1 MKAKN
6 IIIGA
11 TTLVVL
17 FILSSSYFYVD
28 QRVQALVLQF
38 GEPVKVIKDPGLQFK
53 IPLIQNVEYF
63 DKRLILFDNPV
74 EEIISADRKRL
85 IVDAFARYRI
95 TDPLRYYQSIRFES
109 ALSNR
114 LGSIL
119 NDSLR
124 QVLGRVPLQA
134 VISDNRSILLEEVAK
149 LVFDAAKDFGLQIE
163 DVRIRRAD
171 LPTANSEAIFRRMQT
186 ERQQEAA
193 QFRAEGEEQSRR
205 IRAESERERTILLAN
220 AERTGE
226 ILRGEGD
233 AAKNKILG
241 DAFSKDPDFF
251 AFYRAMQAYIT
262 AIDSND
268 TTMILSPDSE
278 FFEFFN
284 KSEEKIDEWNL

>member
-1 MKAKN
+1 MRPRT
-6 IIIGA
+6 ISI
-11 TTLVVL
+11 VVL
-17 FILSSSYFYVD
+17 ILAALFVLSSSYFYVD

-38 GEPVKVIKDPGLQFK
+38 GEPVKVIKNPGLQFK

-74 EEIISADRKRL
+74 EEIISADKKRL

-95 TDPLRYYQSIRFES
+95 EDPLRYYQAIRYET

-114 LGSIL
+114 LGSII

-124 QVLGRVPLQA
+124 QVLGRVPLQEG
-134 VISDNRSILLEEVAK
+134 ISVRRSVLLEEVAI
-149 LVFDAAKDFGLQIE
+149 LVYDAAKDFGLQIE

-205 IRAESERERTILLAN
+205 IKAEAEKEKTILLAN

-233 AAKNKILG
+233 AKKNKILG
-241 DAFSKDPDFF
+241 EAFSRDPDFF
-251 AFYRAMQAYIT
+251 HVVRIG
-262 AIDSND
+262 
-268 TTMILSPDSE
+268 
-278 FFEFFN
+278 
-284 KSEEKIDEWNL
+284 

>member
-1 MKAKN
+1 MKARN

-11 TTLVVL
+11 TTLVIL

-38 GEPVKVIKDPGLQFK
+38 GEPVRVIKEPGLQFK

-205 IRAESERERTILLAN
+205 VRAEAERERTILLAN

-241 DAFSKDPDFF
+241 DAFSQDPDFF
-251 AFYRAMQAYIT
+251 SFYRAMQAYIT
-262 AIDSND
+262 AIDSSD

-284 KSEEKIDEWNL
+284 KTEENIDE

>member
-1 MKAKN
+1 MRPRTISIVILILA
-6 IIIGA
+6 A
-11 TTLVVL
+11 FFV
-17 FILSSSYFYVD
+17 LSSSYFYVD

-38 GEPVKVIKDPGLQFK
+38 GEPVKVIKNPGLQFK

-74 EEIISADRKRL
+74 EEIISSDKKRL

-95 TDPLRYYQSIRFES
+95 EDPLRYYQAIRYET

-114 LGSIL
+114 LGSII

-124 QVLGRVPLQA
+124 QVLGRVPLQE
-134 VISDNRSILLEEVAK
+134 VISVRRSVLLEEVAI
-149 LVFDAAKDFGLQIE
+149 LVYDAAKDFGLQIE

-205 IRAESERERTILLAN
+205 IKAEAEKEKTILLAN

-233 AAKNKILG
+233 AKKNKILG
-241 DAFSKDPDFF
+241 EAFSRDPDFF
-251 AFYRAMQAYIT
+251 AFYRSMQAYVS
-262 AIDSND
+262 AIDSGD

-278 FFEFFN
+278 FFEYFN
-284 KSEEKIDEWNL
+284 KIDKLE

>member
-1 MKAKN
+1 MRTRT
-6 IIIGA
+6 ISI
-11 TTLVVL
+11 VVL
-17 FILSSSYFYVD
+17 ILAAFFVLSSSYFYVD

-38 GEPVKVIKDPGLQFK
+38 GEPVKVIKTPGLQFK

-95 TDPLRYYQSIRFES
+95 DDPLRYYQSIRYET

-114 LGSIL
+114 LGSII

-124 QVLGRVPLQA
+124 QVLGRVPLQE
-134 VISDNRSILLEEVAK
+134 VISIRRSVLLEEVAS
-149 LVFDAAKDFGLQIE
+149 LVYEAAKDFGLRIE

-205 IRAESERERTILLAN
+205 IKAESEKEKTILLAN

-233 AAKNKILG
+233 ADKNKILAE
-241 DAFSKDPDFF
+241 AFSRDPEFF
-251 AFYRAMQAYIT
+251 AFYRAMQAYVT
-262 AIDSND
+262 AIDSSD

-278 FFEFFN
+278 FFEYFN
-284 KSEEKIDEWNL
+284 KIDKLE

>member
-1 MKAKN
+1 MKPRN
-6 IIIGA
+6 IIIA
-11 TTLVVL
+11 AITLVIL
-17 FILSSSYFYVD
+17 FTLSSSYFYVD

-38 GEPVKVIKDPGLQFK
+38 GEPVRVIKDPGLQFK

-95 TDPLRYYQSIRFES
+95 TDPLKYYQSIRFES
-109 ALSNR
+109 ALNNR

-149 LVFDAAKDFGLQIE
+149 LVFNAAQDFGLQIE

-233 AAKNKILG
+233 ASKNKILG
-241 DAFSKDPDFF
+241 DAFSQDPDFF
-251 AFYRAMQAYIT
+251 AFYRAMQAYII

-284 KSEEKIDEWNL
+284 KIEEDVNE

>member
-1 MKAKN
+1 MRPRT
-6 IIIGA
+6 ISI
-11 TTLVVL
+11 VVL
-17 FILSSSYFYVD
+17 ILAALFVLSSSYFYVD

-38 GEPVKVIKDPGLQFK
+38 GEPVKVIKNPGLQFK

-74 EEIISADRKRL
+74 EEIISADKKRL

-95 TDPLRYYQSIRFES
+95 EDPLRYYQAIRYET

-114 LGSIL
+114 LGSII

-124 QVLGRVPLQA
+124 QVLGRVPLQE
-134 VISDNRSILLEEVAK
+134 VISVRRSVLLEEVAI
-149 LVFDAAKDFGLQIE
+149 LVYDAAKDFGLQIE

-205 IRAESERERTILLAN
+205 VKAEAEKEKTILLAN

-233 AAKNKILG
+233 AKKNKILG
-241 DAFSKDPDFF
+241 EAFSRDPDFF
-251 AFYRAMQAYIT
+251 AFYRSMQAYVS
-262 AIDSND
+262 AIDSGD

-278 FFEFFN
+278 FFEYFN
-284 KSEEKIDEWNL
+284 KIDKLE

>member
-1 MKAKN
+1 MRTRT
-6 IIIGA
+6 ISI
-11 TTLVVL
+11 VVL
-17 FILSSSYFYVD
+17 ILAAFFVLSSSYFYVD

-38 GEPVKVIKDPGLQFK
+38 GEPVKVIKTPGLQFK

-95 TDPLRYYQSIRFES
+95 VDPLRYYQAIRYET

-114 LGSIL
+114 LGSII

-124 QVLGRVPLQA
+124 QVLGRVPLQE
-134 VISDNRSILLEEVAK
+134 VISIRRSVLLEEVAS
-149 LVFDAAKDFGLQIE
+149 LVYEAAKDFGLRIE

-205 IRAESERERTILLAN
+205 IKAESEKEKTILLAN

-233 AAKNKILG
+233 ADKNKILAE
-241 DAFSKDPDFF
+241 AFSRDPEFF
-251 AFYRAMQAYIT
+251 AFYRAMQAYVT
-262 AIDSND
+262 AIDSSD

-278 FFEFFN
+278 FFEYFN
-284 KSEEKIDEWNL
+284 KIGKLE

>member
-1 MKAKN
+1 MRTRT
-6 IIIGA
+6 ISI
-11 TTLVVL
+11 VVL
-17 FILSSSYFYVD
+17 ILAAFFVLSSSYFYVD

-38 GEPVKVIKDPGLQFK
+38 GEPVKVIKTPGLQFK

-95 TDPLRYYQSIRFES
+95 DDPLRYYQAIRYEA

-114 LGSIL
+114 LGSII

-124 QVLGRVPLQA
+124 QVLGRVPLQE
-134 VISDNRSILLEEVAK
+134 VISIRRSVLLEEVAS
-149 LVFDAAKDFGLQIE
+149 LVYEAAKDFGLKIE

-205 IRAESERERTILLAN
+205 IKAESEKEKTILLAN

-233 AAKNKILG
+233 ADKNKILAE
-241 DAFSKDPDFF
+241 AFSRDPEFF
-251 AFYRAMQAYIT
+251 AFYRAMQAYVT
-262 AIDSND
+262 AIDSSD

-278 FFEFFN
+278 FFEYFN
-284 KSEEKIDEWNL
+284 NIDNLE

>member
-38 GEPVKVIKDPGLQFK
+38 GEPVRVIKEPGLQFK

-205 IRAESERERTILLAN
+205 VRAEAERERTILLAN

-241 DAFSKDPDFF
+241 DAFSQDPDFF
-251 AFYRAMQAYIT
+251 SFYRAMQAYIT

-284 KSEEKIDEWNL
+284 KIEEDIDE

>member
-1 MKAKN
+1 MKARN

-38 GEPVKVIKDPGLQFK
+38 GEPVRVIKEPGLQFK

-95 TDPLRYYQSIRFES
+95 TDPLKYYQSIRFES
-109 ALSNR
+109 ALNNR

-241 DAFSKDPDFF
+241 DAFSQDPDFF
-251 AFYRAMQAYIT
+251 SFYRAMQAYIT
-262 AIDSND
+262 AIDSSD

-284 KSEEKIDEWNL
+284 KIEENIDE

>member
-38 GEPVKVIKDPGLQFK
+38 GEPVRVIKEPGLQFK

-85 IVDAFARYRI
+85 IVDAFARYKI

-205 IRAESERERTILLAN
+205 VRAEAERERTILLAN

-241 DAFSKDPDFF
+241 DAFSQAPDFF

-262 AIDSND
+262 AIDSSD

-284 KSEEKIDEWNL
+284 KTEENIDE

>member
-1 MKAKN
+1 MRPRT
-6 IIIGA
+6 ISI
-11 TTLVVL
+11 VVL
-17 FILSSSYFYVD
+17 ILAAFFVLSSSYFYVD

-38 GEPVKVIKDPGLQFK
+38 GEPVKVIKTPGLQFK

-95 TDPLRYYQSIRFES
+95 DDPLRYYQAIRYET

-114 LGSIL
+114 LGSII

-124 QVLGRVPLQA
+124 QVLGRVPLQE
-134 VISDNRSILLEEVAK
+134 VISIRRSVLLEEVAS
-149 LVFDAAKDFGLQIE
+149 LVYEAAKDFGLRIE

-205 IRAESERERTILLAN
+205 IKAESEKEKTILLAN

-233 AAKNKILG
+233 ADKNKILAE
-241 DAFSKDPDFF
+241 AFSRDPEFF
-251 AFYRAMQAYIT
+251 AFYRAMQAYVT
-262 AIDSND
+262 AIDSSD

-278 FFEFFN
+278 FFEYFN
-284 KSEEKIDEWNL
+284 NIDKLE

>member
-1 MKAKN
+1 MRPRS
-6 IIIGA
+6 IFI
-11 TTLVVL
+11 VVL
-17 FILSSSYFYVD
+17 IVAVLFVLNSSYFYVD

-38 GEPVKVIKDPGLQFK
+38 GEPVKVIKNPGLQFK

-74 EEIISADRKRL
+74 EEIISADKKRL

-95 TDPLRYYQSIRFES
+95 EDPLRYYQAIRYET

-124 QVLGRVPLQA
+124 QVLGRVPLQE
-134 VISDNRSILLEEVAK
+134 VISVRRSVLLEEVAN
-149 LVFDAAKDFGLQIE
+149 LVYEAAKDFGLKIE

-205 IRAESERERTILLAN
+205 IKAEAERERTILLAN

-233 AAKNKILG
+233 AEKNKILG
-241 DAFSKDPDFF
+241 EAFSRDPDFF
-251 AFYRAMQAYIT
+251 AFYRAMQAYVS
-262 AIDSND
+262 AIDSSD

-278 FFEFFN
+278 FFEYFN
-284 KSEEKIDEWNL
+284 KIDKLE

>member
-1 MKAKN
+1 MRTRT
-6 IIIGA
+6 ISI
-11 TTLVVL
+11 VVL
-17 FILSSSYFYVD
+17 ILAAFFVLSSSYFYVD

-38 GEPVKVIKDPGLQFK
+38 GEPVKVIKTPGLQFK

-95 TDPLRYYQSIRFES
+95 DDPLRYYQSIRYET

-114 LGSIL
+114 LGSII

-124 QVLGRVPLQA
+124 QVLGRVPLQE
-134 VISDNRSILLEEVAK
+134 VISIRRSVLLEEVAS
-149 LVFDAAKDFGLQIE
+149 LVYEAAKDFGLRIE

-205 IRAESERERTILLAN
+205 IKAESEKEKTILLAN

-233 AAKNKILG
+233 ADKNKILAE
-241 DAFSKDPDFF
+241 AFSRDPEFF
-251 AFYRAMQAYIT
+251 AFYRAMQAYVT
-262 AIDSND
+262 AIDSSD

-278 FFEFFN
+278 FFEYFN
-284 KSEEKIDEWNL
+284 KIGKLE

>member
-1 MKAKN
+1 MKARN

-11 TTLVVL
+11 TTLVIL

-38 GEPVKVIKDPGLQFK
+38 GEPVRVIKEPGLQFK

-85 IVDAFARYRI
+85 IVDAFARYKI

-205 IRAESERERTILLAN
+205 VRAEAERERTILLAN

-241 DAFSKDPDFF
+241 DAFSQDPDFF
-251 AFYRAMQAYIT
+251 SFYRAMQAYIT

-284 KSEEKIDEWNL
+284 NIEKNIDE